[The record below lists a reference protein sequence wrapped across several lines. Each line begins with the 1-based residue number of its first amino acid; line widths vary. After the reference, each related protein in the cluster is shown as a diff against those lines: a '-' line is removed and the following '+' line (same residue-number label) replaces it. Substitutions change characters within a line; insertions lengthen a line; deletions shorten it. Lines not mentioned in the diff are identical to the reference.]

1 GGSVEDLRRE
11 GDQHGLGLQ
20 GARKQGR
27 TVVTVAGIAQVAPG
41 LVVLGLVPTG
51 VGGVVPA
58 AGAQQEPGGRALLT
72 GDADRL
78 SAALKLTQVQTS
90 EGGAAIQ
97 AHPESGADDVPAVD
111 GAGLVV
117 GDRERLLELHL
128 LTVILGVADTG
139 TAAAHGGVDAL

>member
-1 GGSVEDLRRE
+1 
-11 GDQHGLGLQ
+11 
-20 GARKQGR
+20 
-27 TVVTVAGIAQVAPG
+27 
-41 LVVLGLVPTG
+41 
-51 VGGVVPA
+51 
-58 AGAQQEPGGRALLT
+58 
-72 GDADRL
+72 
-78 SAALKLTQVQTS
+78 LKLTQVQPS

-139 TAAAHGGVDAL
+139 TAAAHGGVDALEVDDVAVLAGIGDLGALAAGARRGRLVLLELVG